1 MKFTIFTILFT
12 IITYFSIGIGYNFVI
27 RIYDDALIK
36 TDVAFLKMKPDRLL
50 NNNIYEHTTNFV
62 YRCVNNQNDYC
73 EEVYKNYTQNHNYYR
88 VNGFYEQ
95 NNKKVVVSVN
105 MKCLSND
112 YTCIDEMNN
121 KTSKETINNIVRWF
135 NKLYVIIHIN
145 KDFILRFLTSYFINI
160 LILSAIITLV
170 SIYPILI
177 IFYIFVI
184 ILLKTLFPQL
194 F

>member
-1 MKFTIFTILFT
+1 MKFPIFTILFT
-12 IITYFSIGIGYNFVI
+12 IITYFSIGIGYNYII
-27 RIYDDALIK
+27 RIHDDTIIK
-36 TDVAFLKMKPDRLL
+36 TEVAFLKMRPNHLL

-62 YRCVNNQNDYC
+62 YRCVNNQNDHC
-73 EEVYKNYTQNHNYYR
+73 EEIYKNYTQNHKYYR

-112 YTCIDEMNN
+112 YTCMDEMNKN
-121 KTSKETINNIVRWF
+121 TSKETMNNIVRWI
-135 NKLYVIIHIN
+135 NKLYVMTHIN
-145 KDFILRFLTSYFINI
+145 KDFILRFLTSHFISI
-160 LILSAIITLV
+160 LLLISILSSV
-170 SIYPILI
+170 VCFPFLI
-177 IFYIFVI
+177 VFYIFVI